1 MTDNTKS
8 DQKPFIK
15 EFAVYLLPHKFVRT
29 SFLFLFRPRPL
40 VNEFKANN
48 WSGKSR
54 PVAFLVASLA
64 IAALFNSFIGAYS
77 TDPEWYESVGKM
89 DDERGIEFRV
99 AFPFTLHEL
108 QTMPLEVLLPG
119 QTAASRRIEETVGS
133 LKVSDIADH
142 LERANSPKVARA
154 LTQGADQIKKYAR
167 YVERL
172 IAPVLLLAW
181 AIGALIIH
189 RILRQD
195 SESYRIAFYLVTY
208 VAGIWIMFSHL
219 VIAFGSSAIPYEFS
233 WLSLLFVSFEVFLA
247 VASLIHGSWV
257 CGFVYNRGIGRR
269 LLAYVLANGAVVVVL
284 VAFAAVLTLVVDYLP

>member
-15 EFAVYLLPHKFVRT
+15 EFAVCLLPHKFVRT

-64 IAALFNSFIGAYS
+64 IAALFNSFIGAS
-77 TDPEWYESVGKM
+77 EWYESLGEM
-89 DDERGIEFRV
+89 DYERGIEFLE

-119 QTAASRRIEETVGS
+119 KTPASRRIEETVGS

-154 LTQGADQIKKYAR
+154 LAQGADQIKKYAR

-208 VAGIWIMFSHL
+208 VAGIWIMFSPL
-219 VIAFGSSAIPYEFS
+219 VIAFGSSAIPYEIL
-233 WLSLLFVSFEVFLA
+233 WLSLLFGIFEVFLL

-269 LLAYVLANGAVVVVL
+269 LLAYFLANGAVVVVW